1 MEGIFYKSFLKSV
14 AEKEK
19 QLAILIDPD
28 KFDASEVGF
37 FLKKI
42 PKETTHLFVG
52 GSTVANGE
60 TEEAVKALKTE
71 TKLPIFL
78 FPGDHSHITNLADA
92 LLFLT
97 LLSGRNAEYLIGQQI
112 KSISKLRNSPLEI
125 ISTGYILIDG
135 GNNSAVSKVTNTEP
149 LPQENIEMIVN
160 TALAGQFMG
169 AKLIYLEAGSGAKF
183 PVKPEIISEVKK
195 AINIP
200 LIIGGGI
207 KTEIQKQAAYN
218 SGADM
223 VVMGTV
229 YEHPSPAVPAKGG
242 RKAYMQKNNS
252 NNSPFEGGK
261 GDVSLEL

>member
-1 MEGIFYKSFLKSV
+1 MEENFYKNLLKSV

-28 KFDASEVGF
+28 KFDISETKS

-60 TEEAVKALKTE
+60 TEATVKALKAE
-71 TKLPIFL
+71 TSLPIFL
-78 FPGDHSHITNLADA
+78 FPGDHSHITPFADA

-97 LLSGRNAEYLIGQQI
+97 LLSGRNAEYLVGQQI
-112 KSISKLRNSPLEI
+112 KSISKLKNSTLEI
-125 ISTGYILIDG
+125 IATGYILIDG
-135 GNNSAVSKVTNTEP
+135 GNDSAVSKVTNTEP
-149 LPQENIEMIVN
+149 LSQKNSEAIVH

-200 LIIGGGI
+200 LIVGGGI
-207 KTEIQKQAAYN
+207 KTDAQKNAAYN
-218 SGADM
+218 AGADM
-223 VVMGTV
+223 MVMGTV
-229 YEHPSPAVPAKGG
+229 YEAP
-242 RKAYMQKNNS
+242 
-252 NNSPFEGGK
+252 
-261 GDVSLEL
+261 

>member
-1 MEGIFYKSFLKSV
+1 MAENLYKNLLKSIS
-14 AEKEK
+14 EDEK

-28 KFDASEVGF
+28 KFKISEAKS

-42 PKETTHLFVG
+42 PKKTTHLFVG

-60 TEEAVKALKTE
+60 TEEAVKALKAETE
-71 TKLPIFL
+71 LPIFL
-78 FPGDHSHITNLADA
+78 FPGDHSHITNWADA

-97 LLSGRNAEYLIGQQI
+97 LLSGRNAEYLVGQQI
-112 KSISKLRNSPLEI
+112 KSISKLKKSSLEI

-135 GNNSAVSKVTNTEP
+135 GNNSSVSKVTNTEP

-200 LIIGGGI
+200 LIVGGGI
-207 KTEIQKQAAYN
+207 KTETQKQEAYKA
-218 SGADM
+218 GADM
-223 VVMGTV
+223 LVMGTAF
-229 YEHPSPAVPAKGG
+229 E
-242 RKAYMQKNNS
+242 KA
-252 NNSPFEGGK
+252 P
-261 GDVSLEL
+261 

>member
-1 MEGIFYKSFLKSV
+1 MEGIFYKSFLKRID
-14 AEKEK
+14 EKEK

-28 KFDASEVGF
+28 KFNSSETKS
-37 FLKKI
+37 FLKKL
-42 PKETTHLFVG
+42 PKKTTHLFVG

-60 TEEAVKALKTE
+60 TEATVKALKAE

-78 FPGDHSHITNLADA
+78 FPGDHSQITPFADA

-97 LLSGRNAEYLIGQQI
+97 LLSGRNAEYLVGQQI
-112 KSISKLRNSPLEI
+112 KSISKLKDSSLEI

-135 GNNSAVSKVTNTEP
+135 GNDSAVSKVTNTEP
-149 LPQENIEMIVN
+149 LPQENIENIVH

-200 LIIGGGI
+200 LIVGGGI
-207 KTEIQKQAAYN
+207 KTEAQKNTAYEA
-218 SGADM
+218 GADM
-223 VVMGTV
+223 VVMGT
-229 YEHPSPAVPAKGG
+229 A
-242 RKAYMQKNNS
+242 
-252 NNSPFEGGK
+252 FE
-261 GDVSLEL
+261 